1 VLQRDFPLEWGIAL
15 QKRVVITGL
24 GAITP
29 VGTGKD
35 KFWQALVAGQPGI
48 GPITRFDAGEMAVRF
63 AGEVKDFDPGAFFDR
78 KEARRMDRFT
88 QYAVAAAR
96 MAVEDAKLDLEKE
109 DRDRI
114 GVIFATGI
122 GGMETFEEQTRV
134 LLEKG
139 PNRVSPFFVPMM
151 IANMA
156 AGQISIN
163 LGVRGVNFTVVN
175 ACASG
180 ANAIGEAFRTLQ
192 RGDADVIIT
201 GGSEAS
207 VTPLTV
213 AGFAAMKALST
224 RNEEPEKASR
234 PFDRGRDG
242 FVLGEG
248 AGVMV
253 LETLEHA
260 AARGARIYAE
270 VAGYGC
276 TADAYHITAPAP
288 DGAAASRA
296 MALALQDAGLQPADI
311 DYINAHGT
319 STELNDRQE
328 TLAIKKVFGD
338 HAYRLAISSTK
349 SMTGHLLGAAG
360 AIELV
365 ATALTVYTGVIPP
378 TINYEEPDPD
388 CDLDYVPNVAR
399 ERQVSAA
406 ISNSFGFGGHNVAVV
421 LRKL

>member
-1 VLQRDFPLEWGIAL
+1 M

-24 GAITP
+24 GAISP

-35 KFWQALVAGQPGI
+35 KFWQALVAGQSGI
-48 GPITRFDAGEMAVRF
+48 SPITRFDAGEMAVRF
-63 AGEVKDFDPGAFFDR
+63 AGEVKDFDPEAFFDR

-109 DRDRI
+109 DRDRV

-163 LGVRGVNFTVVN
+163 LGARGVNFTVVN

-224 RNEEPEKASR
+224 RNEEPAKASR

-260 AARGARIYAE
+260 AARDARIYAE

-296 MALALQDAGLQPADI
+296 MALALQDAGLKPEDI

-338 HAYRLAISSTK
+338 HAYRLTVSSTK

-365 ATALTVYTGVIPP
+365 ATALAVHTGVLPP

-399 ERQVSAA
+399 ERQVRAA

>member
-1 VLQRDFPLEWGIAL
+1 L

-24 GAITP
+24 GTISP
-29 VGTGKD
+29 LGSGKEN
-35 KFWQALVAGQPGI
+35 FWQALTAGQSGI

-63 AGEVKDFDPGAFFDR
+63 AGEVKDFDPGVFYDR

-96 MAVEDAKLDLEKE
+96 MAVEDAALDLEKE
-109 DRDRI
+109 DSYRV
-114 GVIFATGI
+114 GVIFGTGI
-122 GGMETFEEQTRV
+122 GGVETLEEQKQI

-156 AGQISIN
+156 AGQIAIN
-163 LGVRGVNFTVVN
+163 LDAHGINFTVIN

-180 ANAIGEAFRTLQ
+180 ASAIGEAFRVLQ
-192 RGDADVIIT
+192 RGDADIVIT

-207 VTPLTV
+207 VTPLTI
-213 AGFAAMKALST
+213 AGFTAMKALST
-224 RNEEPEKASR
+224 RNEAPAKASR

-260 AARGARIYAE
+260 TARGARIYAE

-288 DGAAASRA
+288 GGVAASKV
-296 MALALQDAGLQPADI
+296 MALALEDAALNPEDI

-328 TLAIKKVFGD
+328 TLAIKNVFGEY
-338 HAYRLAISSTK
+338 AYKLPVSSTK

-365 ATALTVYTGVIPP
+365 ITALVIHTGIIPP

-399 ERQVSAA
+399 QRQVKAA
-406 ISNSFGFGGHNVAVV
+406 MSNSFGFGGHNVTLV

>member
-1 VLQRDFPLEWGIAL
+1 M

-24 GAITP
+24 GVISP
-29 VGTGKD
+29 MGTGKD
-35 KFWQALVAGQPGI
+35 KFWQALVAGQSGI
-48 GPITRFDAGEMAVRF
+48 GPITRFDSREMAVHF
-63 AGEVKDFDPGAFFDR
+63 AGEVKDFDPGAFFER

-96 MAVEDAKLDLEKE
+96 MAVTDAALDLEEE
-109 DRDRI
+109 DRDRV

-122 GGMETFEEQTRV
+122 GGMETFEDQTRV
-134 LLEKG
+134 LMEKG

-163 LGVRGVNFTVVN
+163 LGVHGVNFTIVN

-180 ANAIGEAFRTLQ
+180 ANAIGEALRTLQ
-192 RGDADVIIT
+192 RGDAEVIVT
-201 GGSEAS
+201 GGSEAC

-224 RNEEPEKASR
+224 RNEEPTRASR

-260 AARGARIYAE
+260 TARGARIYAE
-270 VAGYGC
+270 LAGYGC

-288 DGAAASRA
+288 DGVAASRV
-296 MALALQDAGLQPADI
+296 MALALQDAGLPPEAV

-328 TLAIKKVFGD
+328 TQAVKKVFGD

-360 AIELV
+360 AVELV
-365 ATALTVYTGVIPP
+365 ATALAIHTGIIPP

-399 ERQVSAA
+399 KQEIRAA
-406 ISNSFGFGGHNVAVV
+406 MSNSFGFGGHNVAVV
-421 LRKL
+421 LRKP

>member
-1 VLQRDFPLEWGIAL
+1 MPQ
-15 QKRVVITGL
+15 RVVITGL

-35 KFWQALVAGQPGI
+35 NFWQALVAGKSGI
-48 GPITRFDAGEMAVRF
+48 GPITRFDAGEMPVRF
-63 AGEVKDFDPGAFFDR
+63 AGEVKDFDPGLFFDR
-78 KEARRMDRFT
+78 KEARRMDRFA

-96 MAVEDAKLDLEKE
+96 MAVEDAKLDLERE

-134 LLEKG
+134 LMEKG

-156 AGQISIN
+156 AGQISIH

-224 RNEEPEKASR
+224 RNDAPERASR

-260 AARGARIYAE
+260 VARGAAIYAE
-270 VAGYGC
+270 IVGYGC

-296 MALALQDAGLQPADI
+296 MTLALEDAGLKPEEI

-328 TLAIKKVFGD
+328 TLAIKKVFGE

-360 AIELV
+360 AVELV
-365 ATALTVYTGVIPP
+365 ATALTVHTGVIHP
-378 TINYEEPDPD
+378 TINYEEPDPE
-388 CDLDYVPNVAR
+388 CDLDYVPNAAR
-399 ERQVSAA
+399 QQEIRAA
-406 ISNSFGFGGHNVAVV
+406 ISNSFGFGGHNVTIA
-421 LRKL
+421 LRRI

>member
-1 VLQRDFPLEWGIAL
+1 M

-24 GAITP
+24 GAISP
-29 VGTGKD
+29 LGSSKD
-35 KFWQALVAGQPGI
+35 KLWQALLAGQSGI
-48 GPITRFDAGEMAVRF
+48 APITRFDATAMAVRF
-63 AGEVKDFDPGAFFDR
+63 AGEVRDFNPEEFYDR

-96 MAVEDAKLDLEKE
+96 MAVADAALDLERE
-109 DRDRI
+109 DEYRL
-114 GVIFATGI
+114 GVVFGTGI
-122 GGMETFEEQTRV
+122 GGVETLEEQKQV

-156 AGQISIN
+156 AGQIAMDI
-163 LGVRGVNFTVVN
+163 GARGINFTVIN

-180 ANAIGEAFRTLQ
+180 ASAVGEALRVLQ
-192 RGDADVIIT
+192 RGEADVVIS

-224 RNEEPEKASR
+224 RNEAPAQASR

-242 FVLGEG
+242 FVLSEG
-248 AGVMV
+248 AAVMV
-253 LETLEHA
+253 LEPLEHA
-260 AARGARIYAE
+260 RSRGASIYAE
-270 VAGYGC
+270 LAGYGC

-288 DGAAASRA
+288 EGIAASKAMAAALHDA
-296 MALALQDAGLQPADI
+296 ALNPEDI

-319 STELNDRQE
+319 STPLNDRQE
-328 TLAIKKVFGD
+328 TKAIINVFGEY
-338 HAYRLAISSTK
+338 AFKLPVSSTK

-360 AIELV
+360 ALEAVISALV
-365 ATALTVYTGVIPP
+365 IKNGIIPP
-378 TINYEEPDPD
+378 TINYEEPDPE
-388 CDLDYVPNVAR
+388 CNLDYVPNVAR
-399 ERQVSAA
+399 ERRVRAVM
-406 ISNSFGFGGHNVAVV
+406 SNSFGFGGHNVALV

>member
-1 VLQRDFPLEWGIAL
+1 MLQRDFPLEWGIAL

>member
-1 VLQRDFPLEWGIAL
+1 MP
-15 QKRVVITGL
+15 KRVVITGL

-35 KFWQALVAGQPGI
+35 RFWQAIVAGESGI
-48 GPITRFDAGEMAVRF
+48 GPITHFDAGEMAVRF
-63 AGEVKDFDPGAFFDR
+63 AGEVRDFDPGSYFDR

-88 QYAVAAAR
+88 QYAVAAAC
-96 MAVEDAKLDLEKE
+96 MAVADAALDLDKE
-109 DRDRI
+109 DRDRV
-114 GVIFATGI
+114 GVIFATGV

-134 LLEKG
+134 LMEKG
-139 PNRVSPFFVPMM
+139 PGRVSPFFVPMM

-163 LGVRGVNFTVVN
+163 LGAGGVNFTIVN
-175 ACASG
+175 ACASS
-180 ANAIGEAFRTLQ
+180 ANAIGETYRTLQ
-192 RGDADVIIT
+192 RGDADIIIT

-207 VTPLTV
+207 VTPLAV

-224 RNEEPEKASR
+224 RNEDPARASR
-234 PFDRGRDG
+234 PFERGRDG

-248 AGVMV
+248 AGVVV

-260 AARGARIYAE
+260 IARNARIYAE
-270 VAGYGC
+270 VIGYGC

-288 DGAAASRA
+288 DGAAAARA
-296 MALALQDAGLQPADI
+296 MALALQDAGLPPAAI

-328 TLAIKKVFGD
+328 TKAIKSIFGD
-338 HAYRLAISSTK
+338 HARRLAISSTK

-360 AIELV
+360 AIEVL
-365 ATALTVYTGVIPP
+365 ATALTIHSGVIPP

-399 ERQVSAA
+399 QQEVRTAM
-406 ISNSFGFGGHNVAVV
+406 SNSFGFGGHNVAVV
-421 LRKL
+421 LRKI

>member
-1 VLQRDFPLEWGIAL
+1 M

-24 GAITP
+24 GAISP
-29 VGTGKD
+29 LGSSKD
-35 KFWQALVAGQPGI
+35 KLWQALLAGQSGI
-48 GPITRFDAGEMAVRF
+48 APITRFDATAMAVRF
-63 AGEVKDFDPGAFFDR
+63 AGEVRDFNPEEFYDR

-96 MAVEDAKLDLEKE
+96 MAVADAALDLERE
-109 DRDRI
+109 DEYRL
-114 GVIFATGI
+114 GVVFGTGI
-122 GGMETFEEQTRV
+122 GGVETLEEQKQV

-156 AGQISIN
+156 AGQIAMDI
-163 LGVRGVNFTVVN
+163 GARGINFTVIN

-180 ANAIGEAFRTLQ
+180 ASAVGEALRVLQ
-192 RGDADVIIT
+192 RGEADVVIS

-224 RNEEPEKASR
+224 RNEAPAQASR

-242 FVLGEG
+242 FVLSEG
-248 AGVMV
+248 AAVMV

-260 AARGARIYAE
+260 RSRGASIYAE
-270 VAGYGC
+270 LAGYGC

-288 DGAAASRA
+288 EGIAASKAMAAALHDA
-296 MALALQDAGLQPADI
+296 ALNPEDI

-319 STELNDRQE
+319 STPLNDRQE
-328 TLAIKKVFGD
+328 TKAIINVFGEY
-338 HAYRLAISSTK
+338 AFKLPVSSTK

-360 AIELV
+360 ALEAVISALV
-365 ATALTVYTGVIPP
+365 IKNGIIPP
-378 TINYEEPDPD
+378 TINYEEPDPE
-388 CDLDYVPNVAR
+388 CNLDYVPNVAR
-399 ERQVSAA
+399 ERRVRAVM
-406 ISNSFGFGGHNVAVV
+406 SNSFGFGGHNVALV

>member
-1 VLQRDFPLEWGIAL
+1 M

-24 GAITP
+24 AAISP

-35 KFWQALVAGQPGI
+35 KFWRALVAGQSGI
-48 GPITRFDAGEMAVRF
+48 GPITRFDAAAMPVRF
-63 AGEVKDFDPGAFFDR
+63 AGEVKDFDAGLFFDR
-78 KEARRMDRFT
+78 KEARRMDRFA
-88 QYAVAAAR
+88 QYAVAGAR
-96 MAVEDAKLDLEKE
+96 MAVEDAALDLAKE
-109 DRDRI
+109 NRDRV

-134 LLEKG
+134 LLERG

-163 LGVRGVNFTVVN
+163 LGTRGVNFTVVN

-180 ANAIGEAFRTLQ
+180 TNAVGEAFRALQ
-192 RGDADVIIT
+192 RGDADVVIT

-207 VTPLTV
+207 VTPLAV
-213 AGFAAMKALST
+213 AGFAALKALSVRNDDPT
-224 RNEEPEKASR
+224 RASR

-248 AGVMV
+248 AGVLV

-260 AARGARIYAE
+260 RARGARIYAE

-288 DGAAASRA
+288 DGSAASRA
-296 MALALQDAGLQPADI
+296 MALALEDAGLKPGDV

-328 TLAIKKVFGD
+328 TLAIKNLFGAD
-338 HAYRLAISSTK
+338 AYRVAISSTK
-349 SMTGHLLGAAG
+349 SMIGHLLGAAG

-365 ATALTVYTGVIPP
+365 ATALTIATGVIPP
-378 TINYEEPDPD
+378 TINYEEPDPE

-399 ERQVSAA
+399 ERQVAVA
-406 ISNSFGFGGHNVAVV
+406 MSNSFGFGGHNAAIV

>member
-1 VLQRDFPLEWGIAL
+1 MPQ
-15 QKRVVITGL
+15 RVVITGL

-35 KFWQALVAGQPGI
+35 NFWQALVAGKSGI
-48 GPITRFDAGEMAVRF
+48 GPITRFDAGEMPVRF
-63 AGEVKDFDPGAFFDR
+63 AGEVKDFDPGLFFDR
-78 KEARRMDRFT
+78 KEARRMDRFA

-96 MAVEDAKLDLEKE
+96 MAVEDAKLDLERE

-134 LLEKG
+134 LMEKG

-224 RNEEPEKASR
+224 RNEAPEKASR

-260 AARGARIYAE
+260 VARGAAIYAE
-270 VAGYGC
+270 IVGYGC

-296 MALALQDAGLQPADI
+296 MTLALEDAGLKPEEI

-328 TLAIKKVFGD
+328 TLAIKKVFGE

-360 AIELV
+360 AVELV
-365 ATALTVYTGVIPP
+365 ATALTVHTGVIHP
-378 TINYEEPDPD
+378 TINYEEPDPE
-388 CDLDYVPNVAR
+388 CDLDYVPNAAR
-399 ERQVSAA
+399 QQEIRVA
-406 ISNSFGFGGHNVAVV
+406 ISNSFGFGGHNVTIA
-421 LRKL
+421 LRRI

>member
-1 VLQRDFPLEWGIAL
+1 M

-24 GAITP
+24 AAISP

-35 KFWQALVAGQPGI
+35 KFWQALVAGRSGI
-48 GPITRFDAGEMAVRF
+48 GPITRFDATAMPVRF
-63 AGEVKDFDPGAFFDR
+63 AGEVKDFDAGLFFDR
-78 KEARRMDRFT
+78 KEARRMDRFA
-88 QYAVAAAR
+88 QYAVAGAR
-96 MAVEDAKLDLEKE
+96 MAVEDAALDLEKE
-109 DRDRI
+109 NLDRV

-180 ANAIGEAFRTLQ
+180 TNAVGEAFRALQ
-192 RGDADVIIT
+192 RGDADVMIT

-207 VTPLTV
+207 ITPLAI
-213 AGFAAMKALST
+213 AGFAALKALSV
-224 RNEEPEKASR
+224 RNDDPPRASR

-248 AGVMV
+248 AGVLV

-260 AARGARIYAE
+260 RARGARIYAE

-288 DGAAASRA
+288 DASAASRA
-296 MALALQDAGLQPADI
+296 MALALEDAGLKPGEV

-328 TLAIKKVFGD
+328 TLAIKNLFG
-338 HAYRLAISSTK
+338 ACASRVAISSTK
-349 SMTGHLLGAAG
+349 SMIGHLLGAAG

-365 ATALTVYTGVIPP
+365 ATAMTIATGVIPP
-378 TINYEEPDPD
+378 TINYEEPDPE

-399 ERQVSAA
+399 ERQVAVA
-406 ISNSFGFGGHNVAVV
+406 MSNSFGFGGHNAAVV

>member
-1 VLQRDFPLEWGIAL
+1 MPQ
-15 QKRVVITGL
+15 RVVITGL

-35 KFWQALVAGQPGI
+35 NFWQALVAGKSGI
-48 GPITRFDAGEMAVRF
+48 GPITRFDAGEMPVRF
-63 AGEVKDFDPGAFFDR
+63 AGEVKDFDPGLFFDR
-78 KEARRMDRFT
+78 KEARRMDRFA

-96 MAVEDAKLDLEKE
+96 MAVEDAKLDLERE

-134 LLEKG
+134 LMEKG

-224 RNEEPEKASR
+224 RNDAPERASR

-260 AARGARIYAE
+260 VARGAAIYAE
-270 VAGYGC
+270 IVGYGC

-296 MALALQDAGLQPADI
+296 MTLALEDAGLKPEEI

-328 TLAIKKVFGD
+328 TLAIKKVFGE

-360 AIELV
+360 AVELV
-365 ATALTVYTGVIPP
+365 ATALTVHTGVIHP
-378 TINYEEPDPD
+378 TINYEEPDPE
-388 CDLDYVPNVAR
+388 CDLDYVPNAAR
-399 ERQVSAA
+399 QQEIRAA
-406 ISNSFGFGGHNVAVV
+406 ISNSFGFGGHNVTIA
-421 LRKL
+421 LRRI